1 MIGDLFIYFLT
12 GAFIFK
18 SAAKNRVL
26 WRDISLWLQAG
37 INTENAASPTTNV
50 SK

>member
-12 GAFIFK
+12 DTFILK

-26 WRDISLWLQAG
+26 CRDISLWLQAG
-37 INTENAASPTTNV
+37 IQH
-50 SK
+50 